1 MFVSIQF
8 AITSRKAF
16 TYSVP
21 EELVEAVKTGVRAVA
36 PFGKRTLTG
45 FVTEVH
51 THNPQ
56 QDTEIKIKP
65 IYDILD
71 SHQLYTNEDINFYSW
86 LSEYY
91 LCSLGEALRLA
102 VPQGSDVESR
112 KIIYVD
118 QDFSLQLFQKEKR
131 KDSLRGKILSTFI
144 NKKKISFSQL
154 QKEVKKKNIHAVVRK
169 LEEEG
174 ALSCIDENAKPKLK
188 AKKIRCVK
196 LAQPVQDIYDT
207 IPEIERKSPKQVI
220 LLLQMIKQKNEI
232 VKAADILKQTKSAQ
246 STLDSLVQ
254 KGLLAYYEKEIERKY
269 SLNYSETEKQITPS
283 KDQINVINEV
293 SKFIDEKK
301 FSAFL
306 LHGVTCSGKTQV
318 YIELI
323 KRALAKQQTALLLV
337 PEISLT
343 PQITFRLV
351 SNFGEDVTVL
361 HSKMSPGERFDSW
374 KKVLNGKSKIVVG
387 ARSALFAPLKNIGVI
402 IVDEEHD
409 GSYKQSEMVPKYQAR
424 DCAVVRAS
432 IHNCPI
438 LLGSATP
445 SVESMYNA
453 QSGKYKLLKLEKRID
468 DARLPE
474 ITLINI
480 IQEKKQKR
488 MENIFSKTLLEK
500 ISDRLNKKEGVIIL
514 QNRRGFS
521 TQIYCI
527 ECSMIVSCINC
538 SVAMIYHIKENE
550 LRCHYCDYSTHVP
563 RICSQC
569 GSPNLKYFGAGTERV
584 EDEIEYYFPNAKIE
598 RIDSDSVRNKGT
610 LGDKLTRFSSGE
622 IDILVG
628 TQMVS
633 KGLDFSRVTLV
644 GVISAETTLWMPDFR
659 ADERTFQLLTQ
670 VAGRAGR
677 SKTAGEVV
685 VQTQNDQH
693 FVLQKFLANDYFGFY
708 EKELKDREETNYP
721 PFYRLCLIEMK
732 DKDDKKVLDAIK
744 DFHRIL
750 KSYEKYVQVSA
761 PTSAIIAKLNNF
773 YRYQIIVRSSRK
785 NDPGGATLRKI
796 IFDSLSKFHATSL
809 FGAIP
814 LSIDID
820 PSDIL

>member
-8 AITSRKAF
+8 PISSRKAF
-16 TYSVP
+16 SYSVP
-21 EELVEAVKTGVRAVA
+21 DELAGLVKKGVRAVA

-45 FVTEVH
+45 FITAVH
-51 THNPQ
+51 KNNPQ
-56 QDTEIKIKP
+56 ENSDFQIKP
-65 IYDILD
+65 IYDVLD
-71 SHQLYTNEDINFYSW
+71 SNQLYAEEDLSFYSW

-91 LCSLGEALRLA
+91 MCSLGEALRLA

-112 KIIYVD
+112 KMIYCD
-118 QDFSLQLFQKEKR
+118 QEFCRQLLQTEKR
-131 KDSLRGKILSTFI
+131 KDSLRGKILTVLTD
-144 NKKKISFSQL
+144 KKKIAFSQL
-154 QKEVKKKNIHAVVRK
+154 QKEVKKKNIYTLVRK

-174 ALSCIDENAKPKLK
+174 ALSSLDEKMKPKLK
-188 AKKIRCVK
+188 EKKVRCIK
-196 LAQPVQDIYDT
+196 LAKSLQDIYDA
-207 IPEIERKSPKQVI
+207 IPEIERKSPKQVV
-220 LLLQMIKQKNEI
+220 LLLQLIKMKNEI
-232 VKAADILKQTKSAQ
+232 IKVSDLLKQTNSSQA
-246 STLDSLVQ
+246 SVDSLVQ
-254 KGLLAYYEKEIERKY
+254 KGLALFYEKEIERKFA
-269 SLNYSETEKQITPS
+269 LNYSEKEKVITAS
-283 KDQINVINEV
+283 EDQINVINEIAQ
-293 SKFIDEKK
+293 FIDEKK
-301 FSAFL
+301 FVSFL
-306 LHGVTCSGKTQV
+306 LHGVTGSGKTQV

-323 KRALAKQQTALLLV
+323 KKVIAKNQTALLLV

-351 SNFGEDVTVL
+351 NNFGEDVTVL

-374 KKVLNGKSKIVVG
+374 KKVSTGKSKVVVG
-387 ARSALFAPLKNIGVI
+387 ARSALFAPLKNLGII

-409 GSYKQSEMVPKYQAR
+409 GSYKQSDMTPKYHAR
-424 DCAVVRAS
+424 DCAVVKAS
-432 IHNCPI
+432 FHNCPI

-453 QSGKYKLLKLEKRID
+453 QTGKYKLLKLEKRID
-468 DARLPE
+468 DAKLPN
-474 ITLINI
+474 ITLVNI
-480 IQEKKQKR
+480 VQEKKQKR
-488 MENIFSKTLLEK
+488 MENVFSKILLEK

-550 LRCHYCDYSTHVP
+550 LRCHYCDHSMHVP
-563 RICSQC
+563 KICSQC

-610 LGDKLTRFSSGE
+610 LGDKLSRFASGE

-659 ADERTFQLLTQ
+659 ADEKTFQLLTQ

-677 SKTAGEVV
+677 SSTAGEVV

-693 FVLQKFLANDYFGFY
+693 FVLQKFLNNDYFGFF
-708 EKELKDREETNYP
+708 EKELKDRDETKYP
-721 PFYRLCLIEMK
+721 PFYRLCLVEFK
-732 DKDDKKVLDAIK
+732 DTDDKKVLDAIK

-750 KSYEKYVQVSA
+750 KSYEQYVQISA
-761 PTSAIIAKLNNF
+761 PTSAVIAKLKNF
-773 YRYQIIVRSSRK
+773 YRYQIILRTSREA
-785 NDPGGATLRKI
+785 DRGGGILRKLI
-796 IFDSLSKFHATSL
+796 SDSISKFQSSSIFSAMP
-809 FGAIP
+809 I
-814 LSIDID
+814 SIDID